1 MYSSYVEG
9 FWSPFSQEFYRIFW
23 EQKSIELSAKRRVA
37 SHLGTFDRNRDVW
50 SHAKQRKGLELVKCC
65 LLDFVNL
72 DHLHIF
78 CEVDLPN
85 AQSSGLQANQA
96 LYCWSTVDIYFL
108 KIKSQIGAMAKCTFS
123 SSFSSTLSSSWF
135 LSKWLLSTNF
145 RPFRN
150 LTLAPGGKSFPT
162 ECKTIVTISEF
173 WEYRQVSDIVV
184 RTGLKW
190 ISDFFSANQI
200 LPFAKIIRIG
210 QGAGRTAVDWGHR
223 SKRRIDRWLDFFTN
237 NGFRSG
243 NYHEISEKNFKRHY
257 SL

>member
-37 SHLGTFDRNRDVW
+37 SHLGTFDRNRDFW

-162 ECKTIVTISEF
+162 ECNTIVTISEF

-184 RTGLKW
+184 RTGLKRNKENFQPIRFYLSRKSSGLARVPVEPRLIEAIDPKEELIGDLTFLLITGSDRGTIMRFRK
-190 ISDFFSANQI
+190 IS
-200 LPFAKIIRIG
+200 
-210 QGAGRTAVDWGHR
+210 
-223 SKRRIDRWLDFFTN
+223 SKD
-237 NGFRSG
+237 
-243 NYHEISEKNFKRHY
+243 
-257 SL
+257 